1 MPSATLRTMGGC
13 ASCQKG
19 SGCKCGCCGKRPAE
33 PVSPKGKNLRKVSC
47 SGTGNSSSL
56 RRCEAAGK
64 LLGKL
69 EEAVV
74 VDTDVM
80 LLLHS
85 AAKNGNMQWSTQS
98 VAMPS
103 VKFDITDR
111 LGSTPLHY
119 AARYGQKEVVTFLI
133 QVGASLEARDVYG
146 FMPLHCAASTGHSE
160 TLTLL
165 LDARSDI
172 RAVDNLGNSALH
184 LAAARSC
191 VCSDQIGQ
199 LLLDEGADINLKN
212 IHGYTPLACA
222 DDDGSRSFTD
232 LLRKC
237 GGTR

>member
-47 SGTGNSSSL
+47 SGTGNSTYSG
-56 RRCEAAGK
+56 RCEAAGK
-64 LLGKL
+64 LLEKPK
-69 EEAVV
+69 EAVD
-74 VDTDVM
+74 VDTEVT

-133 QVGASLEARDVYG
+133 QVGASLEARDDEG

-160 TLTLL
+160 TLSLL

-172 RAVDNLGNSALH
+172 SAVDNLGNSALH
-184 LAAARSC
+184 LVAAKSC
-191 VCSDQIGQ
+191 DCSDQVGQ
-199 LLLDEGADINLKN
+199 LLLDKGAEINLQN
-212 IHGYTPLACA
+212 IYGETPLACA
-222 DDDGSRSFTD
+222 DDLGSRSFTD
-232 LLRKC
+232 LLCKC

>member
-1 MPSATLRTMGGC
+1 
-13 ASCQKG
+13 
-19 SGCKCGCCGKRPAE
+19 
-33 PVSPKGKNLRKVSC
+33 VSPKGKNLRKVSC
-47 SGTGNSSSL
+47 SGTGNSTYSG
-56 RRCEAAGK
+56 RCEAAGK
-64 LLGKL
+64 LLEKPK
-69 EEAVV
+69 EAVD
-74 VDTDVM
+74 VDTEVT

-103 VKFDITDR
+103 VKFDVTDR
-111 LGSTPLHY
+111 SGSTALHH
-119 AARYGQKEVVTFLI
+119 AVRYGQKEAVTVLI